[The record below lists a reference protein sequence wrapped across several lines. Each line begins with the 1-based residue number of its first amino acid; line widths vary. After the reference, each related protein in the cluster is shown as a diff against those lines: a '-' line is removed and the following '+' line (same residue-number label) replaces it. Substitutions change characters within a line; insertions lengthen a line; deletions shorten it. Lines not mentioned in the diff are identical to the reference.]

1 MIPRYDGIGWKA
13 KLLRRL
19 GFRPEDSVGGE
30 GVEDLGVALRPS
42 VVDSDA
48 FEAPFLAVPGQ
59 LAVVEVHEEGVLGPA
74 PRTFV
79 RHEVLRHDVGG
90 ERGRIVADLDPEVGG
105 GMAGI
110 EGADEREDGI
120 EDGLAAGEQRKVEM
134 EFLVGATEI
143 QDAIFGERGSERISV
158 TAIKADGVAVKGIG
172 NFLTVVR

>member
-1 MIPRYDGIGWKA
+1 M
-13 KLLRRL
+13 
-19 GFRPEDSVGGE
+19 
-30 GVEDLGVALRPS
+30 EDLGIALGPS

-59 LAVVEVHEEGVLGPA
+59 LAVVAVHEEGVLGPA

-105 GMAGI
+105 GMASI

-120 EDGLAAGEQRKVEM
+120 EDDGLRCVRRFRARTRARALCTMFSADAHGDRKR
-134 EFLVGATEI
+134 FI
-143 QDAIFGERGSERISV
+143 
-158 TAIKADGVAVKGIG
+158 
-172 NFLTVVR
+172 VRMKS